1 MGGLEHVLAQLT
13 INTNIVNK
21 LIQTISPSDVDY
33 RSKIAIILRT
43 LEDQLRKASI
53 HEWMLELLE
62 VLEQLF
68 LLHSKPTTTFFQD
81 AYCAIAVDSTLKY
94 LHVTT
99 SRPNYLQ
106 AVETIW
112 YGRVHHMEMSWQSD
126 LFSHELENWKT
137 QIRNSLLDP
146 RIMKNLACIPNTRRN
161 ALQKLEVFLV
171 EAWDNLGPPQNLD
184 VIVNDS
190 RVIGIL
196 FTFSVQ
202 CRFSIEIYCFSFCF

>member
-1 MGGLEHVLAQLT
+1 
-13 INTNIVNK
+13 
-21 LIQTISPSDVDY
+21 
-33 RSKIAIILRT
+33 
-43 LEDQLRKASI
+43 
-53 HEWMLELLE
+53 
-62 VLEQLF
+62 
-68 LLHSKPTTTFFQD
+68 
-81 AYCAIAVDSTLKY
+81 
-94 LHVTT
+94 
-99 SRPNYLQ
+99 
-106 AVETIW
+106 
-112 YGRVHHMEMSWQSD
+112 MEMSWQSD
-126 LFSHELENWKT
+126 LFSHELENWKN

-161 ALQKLEVFLV
+161 ALQQLEVFLV